1 MKQLDAKVLLE
12 GQVYNQ
18 KVADDFLAAFLHAGI
33 PVNKM
38 SHASIQGL
46 FAKYTK
52 VSGCLP
58 KKSGAYQACSRVREA
73 HLACIRK
80 KLENKKVFVSTDE
93 WTSDQGFAI
102 LNILIASEGI
112 WTKLSA
118 LDPRNVQTRGSPK
131 LDHNPGLLRPPLV
144 QTLQTKTWSHYKNWF
159 APEYLP
165 GEDEAR
171 TIEKRKLEAH
181 LKTEWERYMQ
191 VCLWT

>member
-1 MKQLDAKVLLE
+1 MDRYA
-12 GQVYNQ
+12 QVSFIF
-18 KVADDFLAAFLHAGI
+18 FLFL
-33 PVNKM
+33 
-38 SHASIQGL
+38 S
-46 FAKYTK
+46 
-52 VSGCLP
+52 
-58 KKSGAYQACSRVREA
+58 YQVIE
-73 HLACIRK
+73 
-80 KLENKKVFVSTDE
+80 KLGKFLTTYKHVV
-93 WTSDQGFAI
+93 
-102 LNILIASEGI
+102 GI